1 MEIRPRT
8 LAASA
13 LTALALGAC
22 AGANDGK
29 TYKQTEAGREQ
40 TVRFAT
46 VESVRP
52 VSIAGS
58 SSVLGSVAGGAIG
71 GIAGSE
77 VGHGKGSAVAAV
89 LGGVGGVVAGEA
101 LEERATRREGV
112 EITVRLESGE
122 LRAIVQDAGESFA
135 PGERVRLLTSGQTT
149 RVTR

>member
-1 MEIRPRT
+1 MKT
-8 LAASA
+8 LAP
-13 LTALALGAC
+13 ALAALSILSAC
-22 AGANDGK
+22 ATREDAGA
-29 TYKQTEAGREQ
+29 YKQNEAGREQ

-52 VSIAGS
+52 VTISGRASG
-58 SSVLGSVAGGAIG
+58 VGSVAGGVIG

-77 VGHGKGSAVAAV
+77 VGHGKGSAVGAV
-89 LGGVGGVVAGEA
+89 LGGVGGVFAGDA
-101 LEERATRREGV
+101 LEESATRREGQ

-122 LRAIVQDAGESFA
+122 LRAIVQEAGDEFR